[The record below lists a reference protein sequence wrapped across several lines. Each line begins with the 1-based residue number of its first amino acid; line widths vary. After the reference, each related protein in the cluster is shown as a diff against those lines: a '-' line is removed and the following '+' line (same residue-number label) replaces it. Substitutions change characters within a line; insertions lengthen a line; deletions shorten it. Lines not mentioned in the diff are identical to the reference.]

1 MLTCLCSH
9 RDKGV
14 LVAWRASG
22 EAGQWLVR
30 LRRVEERPKSV
41 KIVQYASLILLTAQT
56 VVVGTWGSQIWIFLY
71 SNNPMAY
78 LPLKLL
84 YFVLLKKEHLRR
96 FKVLPTS
103 PQSLASPWLSPSSP
117 SSLSTKANK
126 VTLNTSK
133 LLFASS
139 SKAVRGQGQAE
150 TSKHAKSKQFF
161 SLQPVS
167 FHQCSSL
174 NSRICYYL
182 TKQSFPGPSRSRWD
196 SKNPFTNAMIKAR
209 CLDPKCL

>member
-96 FKVLPTS
+96 LHLSSRCCLHHHNHWHRLGCHHHHHHHYQRKLTRWHLTLQSCCLPALQKLWEDKGKQKQANMLKVNNFS
-103 PQSLASPWLSPSSP
+103 ACSLFLS
-117 SSLSTKANK
+117 
-126 VTLNTSK
+126 
-133 LLFASS
+133 
-139 SKAVRGQGQAE
+139 
-150 TSKHAKSKQFF
+150 
-161 SLQPVS
+161 
-167 FHQCSSL
+167 
-174 NSRICYYL
+174 I
-182 TKQSFPGPSRSRWD
+182 
-196 SKNPFTNAMIKAR
+196 NAAA
-209 CLDPKCL
+209 

>member
-41 KIVQYASLILLTAQT
+41 KIVQYASIILLTAQT

-96 FKVLPTS
+96 LHLSSRCCLHHHYRWHRHGCHHHHHHQRHHHHHHRHHHHRHYQQKLTRRHLTLQSCCLPALQKLWEDKGKQKQANMLKVNNFSACNLF
-103 PQSLASPWLSPSSP
+103 LS
-117 SSLSTKANK
+117 
-126 VTLNTSK
+126 
-133 LLFASS
+133 
-139 SKAVRGQGQAE
+139 
-150 TSKHAKSKQFF
+150 
-161 SLQPVS
+161 
-167 FHQCSSL
+167 
-174 NSRICYYL
+174 I
-182 TKQSFPGPSRSRWD
+182 
-196 SKNPFTNAMIKAR
+196 NAAA
-209 CLDPKCL
+209 